1 MLAREKFFMTN
12 LKIDFPGLI
21 KKLTLIF
28 ICFYPAI
35 TFSSESELI
44 TAIEKSWNETN
55 TMIGRFHQLSDDN
68 KTVSGDFF
76 IHKPFQS
83 KFTYDNNLQT
93 IITSKFFVSIIDQD
107 RNLIDRYPIINQP
120 IYEILSDKISF
131 EKVFNI
137 LSIDTKNEEVVLNLV
152 SKNNSEGVGIKINL
166 TFDEKDYLLKNWEII
181 YELGQSTFLEFTKI
195 RKNISIGSDLFIIK

>member
-1 MLAREKFFMTN
+1 
-12 LKIDFPGLI
+12 
-21 KKLTLIF
+21 
-28 ICFYPAI
+28 
-35 TFSSESELI
+35 
-44 TAIEKSWNETN
+44 
-55 TMIGRFHQLSDDN
+55 MIGRFHQLLDDN

-83 KFTYDNNLQT
+83 KFTYVNNLQT

-181 YELGQSTFLEFTKI
+181 DELGQSTFLEFTKI
-195 RKNISIGSDLFIIK
+195 RKNISIGTDLFIIK

>member
-1 MLAREKFFMTN
+1 MIN

-55 TMIGRFHQLSDDN
+55 TMIGRFNQLLDDN

-107 RNLIDRYPIINQP
+107 KNLVDRYPIINQP
-120 IYEILSDKISF
+120 IYEILSKKISF
-131 EKVFNI
+131 EKVFSI
-137 LSIDTKNEEVVLNLV
+137 LSLNSIDDEIVINLV
-152 SKNNSEGVGIKINL
+152 SKNKSADVGIKINL
-166 TFDEKDYLLKNWEII
+166 TFDSKNFVLKNWEII
-181 YELGQSTFLEFTKI
+181 DELGQSTYLEFTKI
-195 RKNISIGSDLFIIK
+195 RKNISIEPKLFIVKQQ